1 MKNEV
6 KVKLLNKKRPRK
18 KLHQLLMLSIEN
30 SRKKSLVRSSF
41 CKSGNRRSSLNDEN
55 RVKDVKEEGAN
66 NKDEQKVQVHQKT
79 ASAAVS
85 KNKKFKW
92 KMLKRKK
99 AYFFLIM
106 KAMMMRNNMNKKL
119 PQ

>member
-1 MKNEV
+1 
-6 KVKLLNKKRPRK
+6 
-18 KLHQLLMLSIEN
+18 MLSIEN
-30 SRKKSLVRSSF
+30 SRKKSPVRSSF
-41 CKSGNRRSSLNDEN
+41 CNSGKRRSSLNEEN
-55 RVKDVKEEGAN
+55 RVKDVEEEGAN

-85 KNKKFKW
+85 KNKKFKGRC
-92 KMLKRKK
+92 LKEQK
-99 AYFFLIM
+99 ASFFLIM